1 MIAENKES
9 IKLFYRDG
17 SSDKVYQVQFDRID
31 GGYVVNFQFGRR
43 GSTLQ
48 SGTKTPEPVSY
59 EKASKIYERLVAEKR
74 AKGYTEGEGGTPY
87 ENSGQ
92 AGRQSGLLPQ
102 LLNPIDENKVDALI
116 DSDDW
121 YMQEKKDG
129 CRLLV
134 RKTGDTIEGINRKGA
149 FVGISKAIERAVRQI
164 DADVVLDGEAVG
176 GEYWAFDLLEL
187 NGEDQ
192 RSYGVVERFHELVLL
207 AQELP
212 DGGALRVVPSAL
224 AKHSKRKVFEA
235 LKAARAEGVVFKHR
249 DAKYTPGR
257 PASGGDHLKWKFTAT
272 ATCVVLG
279 QNEGKRSVALA
290 VYQDP
295 GDGFVEVGNVTIPPN
310 FNIPPTD
317 SLIEVRY
324 LYARAGGS
332 LYQPVYLGPRTD
344 LDVADSAKSL
354 KFKQG
359 EDDES

>member
-1 MIAENKES
+1 MIAESKES
-9 IKLFYRDG
+9 IKLFYRD
-17 SSDKVYQVQFDRID
+17 SRSDKVYQMQLDRVD

-48 SGTKTPEPVSY
+48 SGTKTPQPVSN

-74 AKGYTEGEGGTPY
+74 AKGYTEAEGGAPY
-87 ENSGQ
+87 ANSSQ

-102 LLNPIDENKVDALI
+102 LLNPIDESAVDALI

-134 RKTGDTIEGINRKGA
+134 RKTGETVEGINRKGA
-149 FVGISKAIERAVRQI
+149 FVGLSKAIEQAVRQI
-164 DADVVLDGEAVG
+164 DGDVVLDGEAIG
-176 GEYWAFDLLEL
+176 DQYWVFDLLEL
-187 NGEDQ
+187 HGEDQ
-192 RSYGVVERFHELVLL
+192 RGYGVAERFHELALL

-212 DGGALRVVPSAL
+212 EAAALRIVPSAL
-224 AKHSKRKVFEA
+224 TKHSKRKVFEA

-249 DAKYTPGR
+249 DAKYKAGR
-257 PASGGDHLKWKFTAT
+257 PASGGEHLKCKFTAT
-272 ATCVVLG
+272 ATCHVLG

-310 FNIPPTD
+310 FDIPRTG
-317 SLIEVRY
+317 SLVEVRY
-324 LYARAGGS
+324 LYARLGGS
-332 LYQPVYLGPRTD
+332 LYQPVYLGPR
-344 LDVADSAKSL
+344 LDWDAADSAKSL

-359 EDDES
+359 EDEES